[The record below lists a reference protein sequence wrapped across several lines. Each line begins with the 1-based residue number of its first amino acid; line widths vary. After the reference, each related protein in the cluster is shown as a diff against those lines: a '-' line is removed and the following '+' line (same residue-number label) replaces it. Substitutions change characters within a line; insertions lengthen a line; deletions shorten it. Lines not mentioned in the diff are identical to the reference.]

1 MSTQIQIASSGGG
14 TDLSKILFVDPN
26 GNDLTGE
33 KGNLSKPY
41 LTLEAAKTAALAGD
55 LIYVFPGI
63 YTVTTTGAEGL
74 AKDGVRYY
82 FSPEAIVNKSTT
94 GPIFYANGFL
104 YGFNVYGY
112 GNFNKTTN
120 IGPIFATN
128 NILVYGSVTTFGSL
142 VGGTGYTTG
151 LKATTGGT
159 GTGLIVNVT
168 SVGGT
173 GNITALTISN
183 AGQTYKV
190 GDVITITGGTTPA
203 TITVTAI
210 TPNYN
215 SDADI
220 SFEANDLFMSAA
232 DFALSFNSTARVNLK
247 FNNLL
252 STTTSV
258 YLGSSNITIDM
269 YSIVSTAGYA
279 FSGSGGNQYFQ
290 SCNLLVSGYLI
301 HATSTAV
308 NIYTMLIGIGNNC
321 TFNVNNILTNS
332 SNGTAII
339 SNGYNNTLSLNVGY
353 ITSINGTYGS
363 ASYDVYLNGTC
374 GVISGQLNLFGGQVI
389 QINGISAGVIDTT
402 YSGTRANAGGLTI
415 SISGG
420 NVTLNM
426 RDQDSTTGFNISGG
440 VVTLNGTWTNDD
452 LSSDAVLTGGT
463 LILNGDYEWG
473 GPIYTSSRAYGINV
487 TGGKLI
493 VNGTIRINYPETTT
507 ARSLNASPIQ
517 YGSGKVIINGGVLIS
532 NIPNATPIRA
542 TSAGLSLRVYSGGM
556 NTNLIANGGTLAAKK
571 MKVRF
576 TVNAVAATSITLN
589 DGTGGNEGFT
599 ESNTA
604 VYNTT
609 ALLAQRMVTL
619 INASATLDITASQDT
634 PGTDAYFYAEA
645 DVANAGYTVVTYANL
660 TELGLVPGMFALT
673 QSVLGTI
680 IEDTDVE

>member
-1 MSTQIQIASSGGG
+1 MSTGIQIASSGGG

-41 LTLEAAKTAALAGD
+41 LTLEAAKTASIAED

-63 YTVTTTGAEGL
+63 YTVTTTAAEGL
-74 AKDGVRYY
+74 AKDGIGYY
-82 FSPEAIVNKSTT
+82 FSPKTVINKATIGS
-94 GPIFYANGFL
+94 IFYANGFL

-120 IGPIFATN
+120 TGSIFATN

-232 DFALSFNSTARVNLK
+232 DFALSFNTTARINLK

-252 STTTSV
+252 STTTSI
-258 YLGSSNITIDM
+258 YLNSSNITIDM
-269 YSIVSTAGYA
+269 YSIVSTAAYV
-279 FSGSGGNQYFQ
+279 FSGTGGNPYFQ
-290 SCNLLVSGYLI
+290 GCNLLVSGYLI

-308 NIYTMLIGIGNNC
+308 NIHALLIGNSNNC

-332 SNGTAII
+332 SNGPAIT
-339 SNGYNNTLSLNVGY
+339 SNGGNNTLTLNVNY
-353 ITSINGTYGS
+353 VTSINGAIGFG
-363 ASYDVYLNGTC
+363 DIYLNGTC
-374 GVISGQLNLFGGQVI
+374 GVISGALSLFGGQVI
-389 QINGISAGVIDTT
+389 LINGVTGGVIDTT
-402 YSGTRANAGGLTI
+402 YYGTRANGGGVTI

-426 RDQDSTTGFNISGG
+426 RDQDTTTGFNISGG

-473 GPIYTSSRAYGINV
+473 GPIYTSGRAYGFNV
-487 TGGKLI
+487 AGGKLI
-493 VNGTIRINYPETTT
+493 VNGTIRINYPNSTT
-507 ARSLNASPIQ
+507 AASLNASPIQ
-517 YGSGKVIINGGVLIS
+517 FTSGKVIIKGGVLIS

-542 TSAGLSLRVYSGGM
+542 VSAGLALKVYSGGM

-576 TVNAVAATSITLN
+576 TVSAVAATSIILN
-589 DGTGGNEGFT
+589 DGIGGNETFT

-634 PGTDAYFYAEA
+634 PGTDTYFYAEA
-645 DVANAGYTVVTYANL
+645 DIANAGYTIVTYANL
-660 TELGLVPGMFALT
+660 TELGLVPGMFALA